1 MERTVKIFAI
11 TFAVLL
17 CIGLQGVY
25 ADQDEP
31 LLDVYS
37 DGTEVAVPEAAE
49 SGKKRVTHPLSGAA
63 EVTEEALLAD
73 GVNMTPLTEDE
84 LAAIDA
90 LPVMTSG
97 IEGEDTESIYRTDTR
112 VQVYPASSSIAA
124 RTGLLT
130 FSAGRCTAWLIG
142 PSAVATA
149 GHCVSNGRGSFYR
162 DFKFYPRHSTGLG
175 YCSWSSAVTNSRW
188 HRTRNES
195 YDYAVVKLRCTI
207 GRTLGSWGYSTANP
221 SNRHVVIPGYPGD
234 KSSTQQWWG
243 VDKVRTTT
251 STQVFYRAD
260 TIGGMSGSPVGGD
273 EVISRG
279 PYSVGI
285 HAYGMHGGGK
295 HRSYNHGTRITR
307 SVFSFLNRHNTR

>member
-1 MERTVKIFAI
+1 MEKTAKILTI
-11 TFAVLL
+11 TLAMML

-25 ADQDEP
+25 ADQNEP
-31 LLDVYS
+31 LFDVYT
-37 DGTEVAVPEAAE
+37 DGTEEFVPESAE
-49 SGKKRVTHPLSGAA
+49 SGKRLVTHPLAGAE
-63 EVTEEALLAD
+63 EVTEEALIAD
-73 GVNMTPLTEDE
+73 GVDVTPLSEDE

-90 LPVMTSG
+90 LPPVTSG
-97 IEGEDTESIYRTDTR
+97 VEGEDTESIYRTDTR
-112 VQVYPASSSIAA
+112 VQVYPASSSIAS

-130 FSAGRCTAWLIG
+130 FSAGRCSAWLIG

-175 YCSWSSAVTNSRW
+175 SCSWSSAVTNSRW
-188 HRTRNES
+188 HNSGDEN
-195 YDYAVVKLRCTI
+195 YDYAVVKLRCTV

-221 SNRHVVIPGYPGD
+221 RNRHAVIPGYPGD

-243 VDKVRTTT
+243 HDKVRTTT
-251 STQVFYRAD
+251 TNQVFYRAD

-279 PYSVGI
+279 PYSIGI
-285 HAYGMHGGGK
+285 HAYGMHGSGV
-295 HRSYNHGTRITR
+295 HRSYNHGTRITS